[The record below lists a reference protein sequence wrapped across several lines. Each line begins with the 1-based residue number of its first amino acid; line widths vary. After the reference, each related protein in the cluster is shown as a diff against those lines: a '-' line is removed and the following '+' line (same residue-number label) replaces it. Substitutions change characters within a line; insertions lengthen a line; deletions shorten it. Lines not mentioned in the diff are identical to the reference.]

1 MIVDAKNSINTRNS
15 AVGIGECIYDKDLR
29 RSNATGHCTL
39 WIGGNGDVT
48 VETFDGDIGTFKSV
62 PAGTH
67 LPVQV
72 IKVIGKGTTVPAAQI
87 TCLY

>member
-1 MIVDAKNSINTRNS
+1 MIIDWKNGLNTRNS
-15 AVGIGECIYDKDLR
+15 AIGIGKCIYDKDL
-29 RSNATGHCTL
+29 SGGSSGCTL

-48 VETFDGDIGTFKSV
+48 VQAMDGSIGTFKTV

-72 IKVIGKGTTVPAAQI
+72 IKVIGEGTTVPAAQI